1 MAYGLDWLTGS
12 AKPADPAPVAQKS
25 TDGGFV
31 APDRNKREL
40 CYESR
45 DILFECLDKHD
56 ILDAVR
62 EDEKS
67 RKLCA
72 QENADYERDCARSWV
87 GLIVGDDA
95 GLDEML
101 TMVRRSSISRRSAW
115 SITSEI

>member
-1 MAYGLDWLTGS
+1 MVYGLDWLTGS
-12 AKPADPAPVAQKS
+12 AKPADPAPVVQKS

-45 DILFECLDKHD
+45 DILFDCLDKHD

-87 GLIVGDDA
+87 GLFLLGDATAEWD
-95 GLDEML
+95 GLL
-101 TMVRRSSISRRSAW
+101 TMISRSSISKRSEW
-115 SITSEI
+115 